1 MSQYNYCYVKKNK
14 IYEEVFDMLEMEELS
29 MSNPDHDEKVKYELS
44 KIIKRSKYIEIKT
57 SEPNTEDLI
66 AEIILSITKDYNPE
80 GLQGNTL
87 LVHANDDYY
96 YEVIYMENL
105 IDKKPKLDD
114 DINQLATIS
123 NIDLEPILNDSAIVK
138 TGYSDG
144 NPVCESITIDDI
156 CEIMINNFYHKGILI
171 DEDGNIKELTYS
183 GDNPTIILGNKF
195 QKCNSGD
202 VLGLLIL
209 PWVEKSEKINL
220 LASKILGIEIKGRV
234 FLMTFSPIT
243 NKRHWNLSKEVI
255 EGIIKILDDKDKK
268 VKIYDLIDKENK
280 QSNPFYL
287 IKKVLNEK

>member
-1 MSQYNYCYVKKNK
+1 
-14 IYEEVFDMLEMEELS
+14 
-29 MSNPDHDEKVKYELS
+29 
-44 KIIKRSKYIEIKT
+44 
-57 SEPNTEDLI
+57 
-66 AEIILSITKDYNPE
+66 
-80 GLQGNTL
+80 
-87 LVHANDDYY
+87 
-96 YEVIYMENL
+96 MENL

-195 QKCNSGD
+195 QKCDSGD

-209 PWVEKSEKINL
+209 PWVEKSEKVNL

-255 EGIIKILDDKDKK
+255 ENIIKILDDKDKK
-268 VKIYDLIDKENK
+268 VKIYDVIDKENK